1 LRSGQ
6 QRQQDVHDRLE
17 LGLRED
23 LPGQGRLLSEGA
35 IMRDA
40 IISAMLSLTLLITS
54 GCADSGTTTVDI
66 QTEARA
72 TASHRPP
79 SIAQRGP
86 SSSPVETPRVSEAD
100 TDPEPASLEAEQTE
114 LRATITD
121 LELEL
126 RLTAEAAEHM
136 GEDFEQAMESI

>member
-1 LRSGQ
+1 
-6 QRQQDVHDRLE
+6 
-17 LGLRED
+17 
-23 LPGQGRLLSEGA
+23 
-35 IMRDA
+35 
-40 IISAMLSLTLLITS
+40 MLSLTLLITS

-136 GEDFEQAMESI
+136 GEDFEQAMESIEAELEDRRMQLAIISGCPEDAETTDECPAFGA